1 MQAAALELA
10 RSAMDPR
17 SLPSAP
23 APTLVATAASAAK
36 KGARED
42 RDAAVLP
49 DLGSALAPWW
59 KLVPRRYGHVLHAMC
74 SYMGMFPPSLP
85 RYFIEQYTSPGD
97 LVVDPFSGRGTTALE
112 ACLLG
117 REALGVDLNPLAAL
131 LTSAKVDPPAKSDV
145 LARLKE
151 LEKGYARRKVKDE
164 VPPEIVMLF
173 NGRKTLPQLA
183 YLREALDPKGS
194 REDRFLLAAITGIL
208 HGNHPRNPAD
218 SRCLSVSMPNTFS
231 MSPGYLR
238 KYIREKKLKKYPF
251 DAFEKI
257 SLRVEHLYQ
266 EGVPL
271 VRGRG
276 VHDDALNLGQHT
288 PKGSAKLIVTS
299 PPYLNVVR
307 YGKFNWIRLW
317 MLRESVQRV
326 DATLTDRTRTNLEVE
341 RTDRQLG
348 LSDRLGFR
356 KYTAFLRDA
365 VLRASDALRDDGVC
379 VMTIGDVEN
388 GEHDKR
394 LGLDAWAAIEKDVPL
409 KLQSVIADRLVTENK
424 VSRIWGENKGRATR
438 VDRVLVL
445 TKGDAMPKENFSD
458 PREIVRRMATEAP
471 GAMREMPEER

>member
-1 MQAAALELA
+1 MAVAIELA
-10 RSAMDPR
+10 SEESSPQR
-17 SLPSAP
+17 PSITRAG
-23 APTLVATAASAAK
+23 AKTAVTRTRAK
-36 KGARED
+36 RGAKTEREPQS
-42 RDAAVLP
+42 LP
-49 DLGSALAPWW
+49 DLGGVLAPWW

-74 SYMGMFPPSLP
+74 SYMGMFPPALP
-85 RYFIEQYTSPGD
+85 RYFIEQYTQPGD

-112 ACLLG
+112 ANLLG
-117 REALGVDLNPLAAL
+117 RASIGVDLNPLAAL
-131 LTSAKVDPPAKSDV
+131 LTSAKVDPPSKDDC
-145 LARLKE
+145 LARLRE
-151 LEKGYARRKVKDE
+151 LQKGYAKKKVKDTP
-164 VPPEIVMLF
+164 PPEIAMLF
-173 NGRKTLPQLA
+173 EGRKTLPQLA
-183 YLREALDPKGS
+183 FLREQLDASAS

-208 HGNHPRNPAD
+208 HGNHPRNPWE

-238 KYIREKKLKKYPF
+238 KFIKEKKLKKYPF

-257 SLRVEHLYQ
+257 AARIEHLYQ
-266 EGVPL
+266 QGVAPAQ
-271 VRGRG
+271 GRG
-276 VHDDALNLGQHT
+276 VQDDALALDRHVA
-288 PKGSAKLIVTS
+288 KGSAKLIVTS

-326 DATLTDRTRTNLEVE
+326 DESLSDRTRTNLEVE

-365 VLRASDALRDDGVC
+365 VCKMGEALADDGVC

-388 GEHDKR
+388 GEYDKR
-394 LGLDAWAAIEKDVPL
+394 LGLDAWAVIEKDVPL

-445 TKGDAMPKENFSD
+445 TKSEQMPRANFSD
-458 PREIVRRMATEAP
+458 PREIVARMAREAP
-471 GAMREMPEER
+471 GAMRELPDEE

>member
-1 MQAAALELA
+1 MAVAIDLARVAAANEAHIAPPA
-10 RSAMDPR
+10 RTR
-17 SLPSAP
+17 
-23 APTLVATAASAAK
+23 AK
-36 KGARED
+36 STRKSSRED
-42 RDAAVLP
+42 RESEVLP
-49 DLGSALAPWW
+49 DLGSVLAPWW

-85 RYFIEQYTSPGD
+85 RYFIEQYTQPGD

-112 ACLLG
+112 AALLG
-117 REALGVDLNPLAAL
+117 RESIGVDLNPLAAL
-131 LTSAKVDPPAKSDV
+131 LTSAKVDPPGKDDV
-145 LARLKE
+145 LLRLRE
-151 LEKGYARRKVKDE
+151 LQKGYARKHVKE
-164 VPPEIVMLF
+164 TPPPEIAMLF
-173 NGRKTLPQLA
+173 EGRKTLPQLA
-183 YLREALDPKGS
+183 FLREQLQPDAS

-238 KYIREKKLKKYPF
+238 KYIREKGLKKYPF

-257 SLRVEHLYQ
+257 AARIEHLYQ
-266 EGVPL
+266 QGVAPAK
-271 VRGRG
+271 GRG
-276 VHDDALNLGQHT
+276 VHDDALSLDRHVARGA
-288 PKGSAKLIVTS
+288 AKLIVTS

-326 DATLTDRTRTNLEVE
+326 DASLSDRTRTNLEVE

-356 KYTAFLRDA
+356 KYTAFLKDA
-365 VLRASDALRDDGVC
+365 VCKMSDALADDGVC

-388 GEHDKR
+388 GEYDKR

-445 TKGDAMPKENFSD
+445 TKSARMPAANFAD
-458 PREIVRRMATEAP
+458 PQQIVRRMAQEAP
-471 GAMREMPEER
+471 GAMRDLPDEE